1 MKKVQVAWFA
11 SPLAG
16 IEPVQSGVTM
26 AVSSTGFQLA
36 TCPESAERERERAPV
51 SVECFAQVALLH
63 NAIVP
68 LLVTQLL
75 TNLVIEQ
82 VRWW

>member
-36 TCPESAERERERAPV
+36 TCSESGERERERERPPV
-51 SVECFAQVALLH
+51 SVECFAQVALCSTM
-63 NAIVP
+63 P
-68 LLVTQLL
+68 LCPLVTQLL
-75 TNLVIEQ
+75 AGY
-82 VRWW
+82 

>member
-36 TCPESAERERERAPV
+36 TCPESGERERGRERAPV

-68 LLVTQLL
+68 PAGYTVTNQLGD
-75 TNLVIEQ
+75 
-82 VRWW
+82 